1 MKIAIIGGA
10 GKMGAWLADFLVR
23 DGKQVILSGR
33 DRAKLAAVG
42 ECLPVDIMS
51 NVEAARAADIIILSV
66 PINNLEPVLQ
76 EIGPH
81 LHPGQLV
88 ADITSVKTRAVELM
102 HRHVRGAGILGTHP
116 LFGPGAT
123 GRAGQNIVL
132 TPTSLDEKAS
142 ARRAAAYLESKGA
155 AVTVMTPEEHDE
167 IMSAVLGLTHFIG
180 LVAADT
186 LATTGKLKQMLEVGG
201 TSFRLLIILAESV
214 LSEDPAFY
222 ASLQMNLPVAK
233 IESRL
238 IDDARQWAQL
248 ISDRNTS
255 AFVARMSWVKAHFQ
269 GADPAFKEAYRRMY
283 RVDEALRPPPTD
295 GA

>member
-23 DGKQVILSGR
+23 DGRQVILSGR
-33 DRAKLAAVG
+33 DRAKLAAIG
-42 ECLPVDIMS
+42 DRLPAAIMS
-51 NVEAARAADIIILSV
+51 NVEAARAADIIVLSV
-66 PINNLEPVLQ
+66 PINSLEPVLQ

-102 HRHVRGAGILGTHP
+102 HRYVRGAGILGTHP

-123 GRAGQNIVL
+123 GLAGQNIVL

-201 TSFRLLIILAESV
+201 TSFRLLMTLAESV

-222 ASLQMNLPVAK
+222 ASLQMNLPVTR
-233 IESRL
+233 IESQL
-238 IDDARQWAQL
+238 IDAARQWAQL
-248 ISDRNTS
+248 ISDRNTG
-255 AFVARMSWVKAHFQ
+255 AFVDRMSRVRARFQ

-283 RVDEALRPPPTD
+283 RVHEALRPPPTD